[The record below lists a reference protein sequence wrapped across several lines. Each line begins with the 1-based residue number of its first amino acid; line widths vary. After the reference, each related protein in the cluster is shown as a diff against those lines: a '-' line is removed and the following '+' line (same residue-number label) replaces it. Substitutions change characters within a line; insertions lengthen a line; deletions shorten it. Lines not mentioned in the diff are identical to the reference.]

1 MESFLAIVQNSQKVT
16 LKQVLV
22 GRRNQEVVEVEGTI
36 GADGWAKMAK
46 ACTRLGLRSFH
57 ATRECMVE
65 GERGDLKT
73 VWDALANYG
82 EWNVADVLIDGDLR
96 TISTWWETEEK
107 KERKWKEL
115 QVEIKPLSMVLVNVH
130 HMIIL

>member
-16 LKQVLV
+16 LEQVLV

-73 VWDALANYG
+73 VWDALANDG
-82 EWNVADVLIDGDLR
+82 FWRVERVLINGTFR
-96 TISTWWETEEK
+96 SMCPCWATEEEK
-107 KERKWKEL
+107 GREWEGL

-130 HMIIL
+130 HMLIL